1 MATPNTTYQVN
12 EKQAESLIKFC
23 ASAQQQATQDWQLK
37 NLLLDTDF
45 AYMREKNYGTEH
57 QRAKAANSYGDKSRI
72 QDIVIPIVMPQ
83 VEAGVSYLHS
93 VFLSGYPIFS
103 VIAGKENIDAALQM
117 DTLMGEHGI
126 RGGWV
131 RQFNMF
137 FRDALKY
144 NFAALEVKWDEQT
157 VYSVESDPLAMVGK
171 DSTRPKEVVWNG
183 NVIKRLDPYNTFWD
197 TRVAPAE
204 VHQYGEYAGY
214 IDLMSR
220 TRFKQFVQDLPN
232 RIIGNVKTSME
243 SGTRAPST
251 FYIPELNTTAFLQ
264 REQNSSGTFDWSSWA
279 RNDVEQKIKYRNMY
293 EVATIYARIIPQDF
307 GMNVPAR
314 NMPQIWKLIVV
325 NNSVLIYA
333 ERQTNAHNFLPIL
346 VCQPLEDGL
355 AYQTKSFA
363 QNVMPFQDIG
373 SAIINGSMH
382 SRRRAVYDRLA
393 YDPSRVSATDINSSN
408 PIARIPMRPAAYGK
422 NPGEAFY
429 QFPYRDDQT
438 AGAMQELQM
447 IMGFSETTSGVNRSQ
462 QGMFTKGNKTR
473 HEYQD
478 VMQHSNARLQ
488 TIAQF
493 IEAQTMVP
501 LKEILKLNI
510 LQYAPDQ
517 QIYNRENKQLVQVNP
532 LDLRQASVEFKV
544 ADGLLPIDKIVD
556 ADTMQVALQV
566 FGTSPQ
572 LQQEFDIVGFF
583 VYYLKSQ
590 GMKNLEEF
598 RYTPEQKQE
607 KMAKQQ
613 QQLAMMQAQSQPP
626 TATGA

>member
-1 MATPNTTYQVN
+1 MVTQNTAFQVN
-12 EKQAESLIKFC
+12 EKQAGALVKFC
-23 ASAQQQATQDWQLK
+23 TAAQQQATQDWQLK
-37 NLLLDTDF
+37 NLLLDVDF

-72 QDIVIPIVMPQ
+72 QDIIVPIVMPQ
-83 VEAGVSYLHS
+83 VESGVAYLHS

-103 VIAGKENIDAALQM
+103 VVAGKDNIDAALQM

-131 RQFNMF
+131 RQFNLF

-144 NFAALEVKWDEQT
+144 NFAALEVKWEEQT
-157 VYSVESDPLAMVGK
+157 VYSVETDPLAAMQTKG
-171 DSTRPKEVVWNG
+171 SRPTEVNWSG
-183 NVIKRLDPYNTFWD
+183 NVIRRLDPYNTFWD

-214 IDLMSR
+214 IELMSR
-220 TRFKQFVQDLPN
+220 TRFKQFVQDLPG
-232 RIIGNVKTSME
+232 RIIGNVKTAME
-243 SGTRAPST
+243 SGTGAPST

-264 REQNSSGTFDWSSWA
+264 REQNTSGTFDWSSWA
-279 RNDVEQKIKYRNMY
+279 RDDIEQKIKYRNMY
-293 EVATIYARIIPQDF
+293 EVATIYARIIPQDY

-325 NNSVLIYA
+325 NNSVLIFA
-333 ERQTNAHNFLPIL
+333 ERQTNAHNHLPIM

-355 AYQTKSFA
+355 GYQTKSFS
-363 QNVMPFQDIG
+363 QNVIPLQDIG
-373 SAIINGSMH
+373 SALINGSLH

-393 YDPSRVSATDINSSN
+393 YDPSRVNAADINSSN
-408 PIARIPMRPAAYGK
+408 PIARIPMRPAGYGK
-422 NPGEAFY
+422 NPGDAFY

-438 AGAMQELQM
+438 AGALQELQM
-447 IMGFSETTSGVNRSQ
+447 VLSFAETTNGINRSQ

-478 VMQHSNARLQ
+478 VMQHSNARIQ

-501 LKEILKLNI
+501 LKEILKMNI
-510 LQYAPDQ
+510 LQYAPEQ
-517 QIYNRENKQLVQVNP
+517 EIYNRENKQVVQVNP
-532 LDLRQASVEFKV
+532 LDLRKASVEFKV
-544 ADGLLPIDKIVD
+544 ADGLLPVDKIVD

-572 LQQEFDIVGFF
+572 LQSEFDIVGFF
-583 VYYLKSQ
+583 IYYLKTQ

-598 RYTPEQKQE
+598 RYTPEQ
-607 KMAKQQ
+607 QQ
-613 QQLAMMQAQSQPP
+613 QRMQQAAQATTAAPAP
-626 TATGA
+626 TPAQGV